1 MSCGVKCDK
10 EVGEHLCSL
19 VKGHKVV
26 VFTKEHDPLS
36 FEVVETLKQINPKD
50 LKIVDLD
57 KCERK
62 EEALDLLE
70 KKTGA
75 RPGPRVFID
84 GKFVDDLET
93 SLKDTDLREVLEK
106 KCKDAGAL

>member
-1 MSCGVKCDK
+1 MSDKSKCS
-10 EVGEHLCSL
+10 GEAGEKLCS
-19 VKGHKVV
+19 VIKSHKVV

-36 FEVVETLKQINPKD
+36 FEVVETLKQLHPKD
-50 LKIVDLD
+50 LHIVNLD
-57 KCERK
+57 KCGCTQAEGLLK
-62 EEALDLLE
+62 E
-70 KKTGA
+70 KTGD

>member
-1 MSCGVKCDK
+1 MSGETSKCSD
-10 EVGEHLCSL
+10 EAGEKLCSV
-19 VKGHKVV
+19 VKSHKVV

-50 LKIVDLD
+50 MHIVNID
-57 KCERK
+57 KCDCK
-62 EEALDLLE
+62 HAEELL
-70 KKTGA
+70 KSKTGD

-84 GKFVDDLET
+84 GKFVQDLET